1 MPHALQLSMLALYFG
16 AIVVLVALMIALSAL
31 LGERSAKLATL
42 QPFES
47 GMLPVGTA
55 RLRFPS
61 QFYLVAMFFVVF
73 DLEAVFIYAWA
84 VAARAAG
91 WPGYIEVAVF
101 IAVLVAALL
110 YLWRVG
116 ALDWTPPRSRRRVS
130 AAAAGQPPARQPGR

>member
-16 AIVVLVALMIALSAL
+16 AIVLLVAVMIGLSAL
-31 LGERSAKLATL
+31 LGERSAKAATL

-47 GMLPVGTA
+47 GMLPTGTA

-84 VAARAAG
+84 VAARALG

-101 IAVLVAALL
+101 VAVLAAALL
-110 YLWRVG
+110 YLWRIG
-116 ALDWTPPRSRRRVS
+116 ALDWTPPRSRRH
-130 AAAAGQPPARQPGR
+130 PGR